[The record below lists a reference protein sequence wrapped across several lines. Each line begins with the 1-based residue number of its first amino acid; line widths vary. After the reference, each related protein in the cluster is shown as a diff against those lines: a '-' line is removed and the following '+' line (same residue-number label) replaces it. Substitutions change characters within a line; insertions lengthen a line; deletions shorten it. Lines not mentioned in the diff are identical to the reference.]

1 MSIIESRNQYKKD
14 RQEQKRIIVEKVLI
28 PLGLTAT
35 MQGGAG
41 KSNYTSNNTT
51 APFDLS
57 YWLWVD
63 GKINGKTAVTIYLQS
78 FDRDP
83 SNKNYH
89 ILMDRISVQM
99 NNGDIIRTDV
109 DLPLDDN
116 KICKLKEFISGRL

>member
-1 MSIIESRNQYKKD
+1 MNFNEIRTKYIEARREQKQLIIEQILN
-14 RQEQKRIIVEKVLI
+14 

-83 SNKNYH
+83 SSKNYH

-116 KICKLKEFISGRL
+116 KICKLKEFISDRL